1 MSSPN
6 TCEAPIARRQGKRGG
21 NVAPEASNSGGHEF
35 HSCRKALKKSGLQPP
50 EVKARIELFGS
61 Q

>member
-6 TCEAPIARRQGKRGG
+6 TCEAPIARRQGKGAEKLLQTHRIREGTSSL
-21 NVAPEASNSGGHEF
+21 VPQSAEKIRAS
-35 HSCRKALKKSGLQPP
+35 AP
-50 EVKARIELFGS
+50 EVKARIELFGN